1 MSKNIE
7 LNLEQKIAFK
17 TIDTFLKR
25 RPEKIMVLE
34 GYAGTGKSTV
44 ISHIFNLPEYSKMSV
59 CMSATTNK
67 AVNVLK
73 KMGKGDNKKI
83 DYLTIHKLLKI
94 KRTIDSDGKQHFITS
109 FNETTDSRNKKC
121 KSIFSY
127 NIIVIDEASMVDDI
141 MYKNI
146 SRISQQI
153 QGKIIFVGDR
163 NQLPPVNQNISQ
175 VFNIDKNSIIRL
187 KQIVRSKADNNIVH
201 ISNYIRE
208 AIYNS
213 DNLKLKQ
220 FRDDHV
226 MISREQKKWL
236 NIYTKLLIEKGR
248 EEKSVILAY
257 TNNKCLVINNFVRN
271 ILFSVE
277 QTKNKFVPGEHIVF
291 NNYYQT
297 DNNKYYTSQNEI
309 IKEISTSNYTTPSL
323 DLQDIINLKN
333 NLNGDTSKKTITK
346 DRDSDE
352 ESNGDE
358 EFLCQLCKEEEVD
371 ETCVTVCDH
380 KLCIECIKGWIT
392 KHKCCPLCL
401 TETRD
406 DELLVKDYD
415 KLNTIIDKI
424 KYLLK
429 NLSFSVYSIKL
440 FNNDIIYALTETGKQ
455 QYSVLDEKLK
465 GLMYEFKTEI
475 LKSKKII
482 NFGLVL
488 LSRIWLFVFNNV
500 IDAFADINYGYC
512 ITAHKSQGSTYD
524 NVFVDVSNILNF
536 NRREIDG
543 LKCLYT
549 SVTRAAN
556 KLHLFY

>member
-7 LNLEQKIAFK
+7 LNVEQKIAFK
-17 TIDTFLKR
+17 TIDTFLKH

-44 ISHIFNLPEYSKMSV
+44 ISHIFNLPEYSKMNI

-73 KMGKGDNKKI
+73 KMGKETNKKI

-127 NIIVIDEASMVDDI
+127 NIIVIDEASMVDNI

-146 SRISQQI
+146 VTISHKI

-163 NQLPPVNQNISQ
+163 NQLPPVNQDMSE
-175 VFNIDKNSIIRL
+175 VFNIDKNSIIKL
-187 KQIVRSKADNNIVH
+187 KEIMRSKADNNIVQ
-201 ISNYIRE
+201 ISNYIRDS
-208 AIYNS
+208 IYNS

-220 FRDDHV
+220 FRDEHV
-226 MISREQKKWL
+226 IISREQKKWL

-257 TNNKCLVINNFVRN
+257 TNNKCQIINNFVRN

-277 QTKNKFVPGEHIVF
+277 QIKNKFVPGEHIVF

-297 DNNKYYTSQNEI
+297 VNNKYYTSQNEI
-309 IKEISTSNYTTPSL
+309 IKEISKTHYTTPTL
-323 DLQDIINLKN
+323 NLQDIINLKN
-333 NLNGDTSKKTITK
+333 NLNGKPKK
-346 DRDSDE
+346 S
-352 ESNGDE
+352 ESNEDIDE

-371 ETCVTVCDH
+371 ESCVTVCEH
-380 KLCIECIKGWIT
+380 KLCLECIKAWLN

-401 TETRD
+401 TESHED
-406 DELLVKDYD
+406 DLIVKDYD
-415 KLNTIIDKI
+415 KLNIIW
-424 KYLLK
+424 
-429 NLSFSVYSIKL
+429 S
-440 FNNDIIYALTETGKQ
+440 
-455 QYSVLDEKLK
+455 
-465 GLMYEFKTEI
+465 
-475 LKSKKII
+475 
-482 NFGLVL
+482 
-488 LSRIWLFVFNNV
+488 SRI
-500 IDAFADINYGYC
+500 
-512 ITAHKSQGSTYD
+512 
-524 NVFVDVSNILNF
+524 
-536 NRREIDG
+536 R
-543 LKCLYT
+543 
-549 SVTRAAN
+549 
-556 KLHLFY
+556 

>member
-7 LNLEQKIAFK
+7 LNVEQKIAFK

-44 ISHIFNLPEYSKMSV
+44 ISHIFNLPEYSNMSI

-73 KMGKGDNKKI
+73 KMGKGDNKRI

-94 KRTIDSDGKQHFITS
+94 KRTIDSDGKQHFVTS

-127 NIIVIDEASMVDDI
+127 NIIVIDEASMVDKI

-146 SRISQQI
+146 VTISQKI

-163 NQLPPVNQNISQ
+163 NQLPPVNQDMSE

-201 ISNYIRE
+201 ISNYVKDS
-208 AIYNS
+208 IYNS

-226 MISREQKKWL
+226 IISREQSKWL

-257 TNNKCLVINNFVRN
+257 TNNKCQIINNFVRN
-271 ILFSVE
+271 ILFSEE
-277 QTKNKFVPGEHIVF
+277 QIKNKFVPGEHIVF

-297 DNNKYYTSQNEI
+297 KNNKYYTSQNEI
-309 IKEISTSNYTTPSL
+309 IKEISETNYTTPNL
-323 DLQDIINLKN
+323 ILQDIINLKN
-333 NLNGDTSKKTITK
+333 NLDGASTKKKKSDSTGNEEGDY
-346 DRDSDE
+346 
-352 ESNGDE
+352 
-358 EFLCQLCKEEEVD
+358 EFLCELCKEEEVD
-371 ETCVTVCDH
+371 ESCVTVCEH
-380 KLCIECIKGWIT
+380 RLCLECIKAWIN

-401 TETRD
+401 TESQD
-406 DELLVKDYD
+406 DELVVKDYD
-415 KLNTIIDKI
+415 KLNTIIEKI

-440 FNNDIIYALTETGKQ
+440 FNNDIVYSLTETGKQ

-465 GLMYEFKTEI
+465 TLMYEFKSEI
-475 LKSKKII
+475 LRSKKII

-488 LSRIWLFVFNNV
+488 LSRIWLFIFNNV
-500 IDAFADINYGYC
+500 IDAFAEINYGYC